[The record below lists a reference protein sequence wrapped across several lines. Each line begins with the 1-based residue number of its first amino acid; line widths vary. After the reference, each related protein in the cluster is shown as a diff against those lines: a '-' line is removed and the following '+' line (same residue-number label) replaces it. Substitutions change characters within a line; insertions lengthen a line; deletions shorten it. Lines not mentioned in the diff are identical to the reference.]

1 MSEREACTMTQWW
14 ERMNGLKKN
23 LVLWVRESPRPFQI
37 IGGAIGIYLIY
48 QLGYA
53 FGKAVY
59 YFSHF

>member
-1 MSEREACTMTQWW
+1 MTQWW

-37 IGGAIGIYLIY
+37 VGGAIGIYLIY

-59 YFSHF
+59 YVSHF